1 MVDRQLFWIGWSFG
15 LTYMFLNF
23 PVTLMLKGDFPTG
36 WFKTLLWHSST
47 FMNIPGSTQGRICC
61 LLAEEEES
69 TNKDIFKRNIW
80 TLAMCFIYFTYNV
93 YFARKIKKYLFGQC
107 PNTRLSCIGKY
118 PRNAISYK
126 ESISPVH

>member
-1 MVDRQLFWIGWSFG
+1 
-15 LTYMFLNF
+15 
-23 PVTLMLKGDFPTG
+23 
-36 WFKTLLWHSST
+36 
-47 FMNIPGSTQGRICC
+47 MNIPGSTQGRICC

-93 YFARKIKKYLFGQC
+93 YFARRIKKYLHAQC
-107 PNTRLSCIGKY
+107 PNKRLSCIGKY

-126 ESISPVH
+126 ASICPVSSNNSSGDPRHHALVEHLHSA